1 MREGGRGFFS
11 GLTCGGSEDA
21 EAPLEPPPP
30 DEEDAAAAASAVER
44 ASWKADGFLA
54 GSWGLPKGKREIAPG
69 GRSGMV

>member
-1 MREGGRGFFS
+1 MESAAPGVVDEFKLSCIFLIRLLMREGGRGFFS

-44 ASWKADGFLA
+44 AS
-54 GSWGLPKGKREIAPG
+54 
-69 GRSGMV
+69 